1 MNKKISISLAITIAI
16 IAMTVT
22 FSVTMVLAGQHFN
35 NTVSSVKEK
44 ENMYSKLA
52 EIDKYVR
59 DNAYY
64 EINDDTLN
72 DTIAAGYVLTT

>member
-22 FSVTMVLAGQHFN
+22 FSVTMVLAGQRFN

-52 EIDKYVR
+52 EIDNMY
-59 DNAYY
+59 A
-64 EINDDTLN
+64 
-72 DTIAAGYVLTT
+72 TTPIMRSTTTP

>member
-64 EINDDTLN
+64 
-72 DTIAAGYVLTT
+72 